1 MTVHKLQLPR
11 VSGKGF
17 SPGRSLSSAGKFCG
31 AFCPG
36 WKAPSEGPPGPQRG
50 VALLIALVVAALAAL
65 LAVGAIDR
73 LSLDTGRSRAILQSE
88 QSFQYAQ
95 GMEHLAWRMIREALE
110 TGETGRNFDGAWSS
124 PFEVP
129 GGHVLGRVLDQSG
142 RFNLNALADPEDARR
157 VRAVS
162 QFRRLLTSLDLNPAL
177 ADELAEWMTA
187 NARATDARYASLQPP
202 YGPPGLPLGHVS
214 EIRWLYS
221 MEREAAARLLPHV
234 TALPTPEFRLNVN
247 TASPEL
253 LASLSPALDLEQARR
268 VYQDGPFA
276 SLDAFLDHP
285 MIAPV
290 ELIAIHDLLTTES
303 VWFVVQSRVVL
314 DEAPRDYYRLIHAGG
329 PDASYRRFS
338 IGTP

>member
-1 MTVHKLQLPR
+1 MNAK
-11 VSGKGF
+11 
-17 SPGRSLSSAGKFCG
+17 KFLFIQKNL
-31 AFCPG
+31 ATI
-36 WKAPSEGPPGPQRG
+36 APSRLRARKKPAIPEKQKG

-65 LAVGAIDR
+65 LAIGAIDR
-73 LSLDTGRSRAILQSE
+73 LGLDTGRSRAILHSE

-110 TGETGRNFDGAWSS
+110 ADETGRNLDGAWSV

-129 GGHVLGRVLDQSG
+129 GGHVLGRVMDRSG
-142 RFNLNALADPEDARR
+142 RFNLNALADPDDARR
-157 VRAVS
+157 VRAAN
-162 QFRRLLTSLDLNPAL
+162 QFRRLLTLLDLNPAL
-177 ADELAEWMTA
+177 ADELAEWMSTD
-187 NARATDARYASLQPP
+187 ARATDARYANRQPP
-202 YGPPGLPLGHVS
+202 YRPPGLPLGHAS

-221 MEREAAARLLPHV
+221 MEPEAASRLLPHV

-253 LASLSPALDLEQARR
+253 IASLSPALNIEQARR

-276 SLDAFLDHP
+276 ALDDFLEHP
-285 MIAPV
+285 LIAPV

-303 VWFVVQSRVVL
+303 TWFLAQARVIL
-314 DEAPRDYYRLIHAGG
+314 DDAPRDYYRLIHAGG